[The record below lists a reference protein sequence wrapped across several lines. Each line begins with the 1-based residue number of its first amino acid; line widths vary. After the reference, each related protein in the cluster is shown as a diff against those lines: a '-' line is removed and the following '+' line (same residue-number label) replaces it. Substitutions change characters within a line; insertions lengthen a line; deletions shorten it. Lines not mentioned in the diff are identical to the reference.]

1 MLLPTAPC
9 HPLCVPSWAHGL
21 LGSGVGGGFLEMGGV
36 HIHEEKEEIEQIPV
50 RERITLRNLILT
62 GRFSSP
68 VQATN
73 VKGSGSVVF
82 KLGS

>member
-1 MLLPTAPC
+1 
-9 HPLCVPSWAHGL
+9 
-21 LGSGVGGGFLEMGGV
+21 MGGV

-68 VQATN
+68 VQATK